1 MSKKHT
7 YLTDNGLKSIEPK
20 DILKEG
26 YDKFYF
32 IHHPYRYFKD
42 VVYRYFKYK
51 RKEKQKGFNPVNTWD
66 LSSYFW
72 HYLFEMIEAYL
83 DNASEI
89 IDLDYHK
96 FTYEGKEY
104 TQNEVLKILK
114 DEIKDIISLE
124 TGDTYD
130 MYIYEKIRDKEKK
143 ALDLWYLVLPVM
155 GW

>member
-7 YLTDNGLKSIEPK
+7 YLINNGLKSIEPK

-42 VVYRYFKYK
+42 VIYRYFKYK

-72 HYLFEMIEAYL
+72 HHLFEMIEDMENKPIFRLFLYL
-83 DNASEI
+83 S
-89 IDLDYHK
+89 
-96 FTYEGKEY
+96 FWTF
-104 TQNEVLKILK
+104 
-114 DEIKDIISLE
+114 S
-124 TGDTYD
+124 
-130 MYIYEKIRDKEKK
+130 
-143 ALDLWYLVLPVM
+143 
-155 GW
+155 